1 MAFCISQKS
10 QKDAD
15 LVVLA
20 YFSGQIHVSQQ
31 PFIQSIW
38 FQGHFR
44 LVLSYSFHW
53 LRLILEAETFSSIFL
68 LSEMPLSKAAI
79 LVYEQN
85 HKVFKMPPTLI
96 LILYVS
102 ISLICTNFEAF
113 ITFSA
118 IFTHICQTKKHNLN
132 SAFEPS
138 MRQGFVKLISKT
150 TRK

>member
-1 MAFCISQKS
+1 MSQKHIFAVLLILKRHLNTDWKQPMNGVGWGDPCQVMAFCISQKS

-44 LVLSYSFHW
+44 LVLFYSFHW

-68 LSEMPLSKAAI
+68 FSEMPLSKAAI
-79 LVYEQN
+79 
-85 HKVFKMPPTLI
+85 
-96 LILYVS
+96 
-102 ISLICTNFEAF
+102 
-113 ITFSA
+113 
-118 IFTHICQTKKHNLN
+118 
-132 SAFEPS
+132 
-138 MRQGFVKLISKT
+138 
-150 TRK
+150 